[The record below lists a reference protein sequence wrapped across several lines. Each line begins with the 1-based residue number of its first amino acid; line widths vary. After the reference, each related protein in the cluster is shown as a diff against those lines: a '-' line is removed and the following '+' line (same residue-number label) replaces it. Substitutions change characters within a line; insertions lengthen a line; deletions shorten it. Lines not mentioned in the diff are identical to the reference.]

1 MNAQSVPKGEHVM
14 KWVTFV
20 LVLVV
25 AAWAAWYFG
34 ILKGVEEPFDTWRS
48 SCIRWISSHGI

>member
-1 MNAQSVPKGEHVM
+1 M